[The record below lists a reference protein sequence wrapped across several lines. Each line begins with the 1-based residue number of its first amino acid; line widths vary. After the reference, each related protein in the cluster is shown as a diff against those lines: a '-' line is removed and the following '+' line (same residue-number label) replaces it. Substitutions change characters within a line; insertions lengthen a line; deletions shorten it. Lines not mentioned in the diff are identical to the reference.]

1 MGLFSGLFGSKSKS
15 KNSFAPWS
23 ETMPYLLGQNGEPGV
38 FDNASTAFQD
48 GGFTPDMANAADFY
62 LSQLNARSGEPA
74 SIYTNA
80 QNFLNSGGNPGANR
94 INTAAND
101 ILDGGYQ
108 VAGGAFDSNFDPVK
122 NVDQAGVVFAPQTNL
137 NSARA
142 SQGVLDPTKSLSRLL
157 SGRPDN
163 PYLDQQANSITDQIT
178 RNMMEN
184 IMPGIRSDAIVS
196 GQYGG
201 SRQGL
206 AESKAISNLNR
217 DIAPALTNLY
227 GGAYEN
233 AQNRMTGT
241 ANALNDQAFTNST
254 ANADRLFNANLANV
268 SNKMNT
274 DQFNA
279 NLGLNNNSQQM
290 AKNTT
295 NLDNRLQGANLA
307 TNSLGLMSGA
317 NSLNNNFLD
326 QSASL
331 MDLFNKGTGS
341 QDNTFANYMSALGLP
356 QDMNWQNLNNYANL
370 IYQGSQLGGTSK
382 GKQTSSPG
390 LIPSILGTAAGVGGL
405 ASGFKSMGGMS
416 GLAGL
421 FK

>member
-1 MGLFSGLFGSKSKS
+1 MGKSLFGSKTKS

-23 ETMPYLLGQNGEPGV
+23 EAMPYILGQNGEPGI
-38 FDNASTAFQD
+38 FDNASSIFQD
-48 GGFTPDMANAADFY
+48 GGFTPEMGNAADTY
-62 LSQLNARSGEPA
+62 LSMLGERSGVPSDIFKSA
-74 SIYTNA
+74 LPGFGRVNNA
-80 QNFLNSGGNPGANR
+80 GNDLIDA
-94 INTAAND
+94 
-101 ILDGGYQ
+101 GYK

-142 SQGVLDPTKSLSRLL
+142 SQGVLDPTKSLFKLL
-157 SGRPDN
+157 SGQPDN
-163 PYLDQQANSITDQIT
+163 PYLDQQAGAITDQLT
-178 RNMMEN
+178 QNMMEN

-227 GGAYEN
+227 SGAYEN

-254 ANADRLFNANLANV
+254 NNDNRMFSANLANV
-268 SNKMNT
+268 ANKMNT

-279 NLGLNNNSQQM
+279 NLGLNNNSQELT
-290 AKNTT
+290 KNTT
-295 NLDNRLQGANLA
+295 NLGNRMQGANLG
-307 TNSLGLMSGA
+307 TNAFNLMSG
-317 NSLNNNFLD
+317 SRD
-326 QSASL
+326 SL
-331 MDLFNKGTGS
+331 MNLFKEGS
-341 QDNTFANYMSALGLP
+341 GAQDNTFANFMSALGLP
-356 QDMNWQNLNNYANL
+356 QDMDWNNLKEYAS
-370 IYQGSQLGGTSK
+370 IIFPGAQLGGTSK
-382 GKQTSSPG
+382 GTQTSAPG
-390 LIPSILGTAAGVGGL
+390 LVPAILGTAAGVGGI
-405 ASGFKSMGGMS
+405 ASGFKGSGGMS
-416 GLAGL
+416 SLMNM